1 MTVPL
6 AGITSSMSTLVSV
19 VLPAP
24 LRPTSPIRSPAL
36 MWNVTSDSSV
46 RAPTTTDNCCAEIIA
61 VLPHEHTYGVEDLS
75 HCRETTP
82 GFTIL
87 FTDRCRRRVSCQLRR
102 GIAVLD

>member
-6 AGITSSMSTLVSV
+6 AGIRASMRTLGRVALAAPWPPTTSV
-19 VLPAP
+19 
-24 LRPTSPIRSPAL
+24 RCPAL

-61 VLPHEHTYGVEDLS
+61 VLPHEHTYGLEDLS
-75 HCRETTP
+75 HCRETPP

-87 FTDRCRRRVSCQLRR
+87 FTDRCRRRLSCQLR
-102 GIAVLD
+102 